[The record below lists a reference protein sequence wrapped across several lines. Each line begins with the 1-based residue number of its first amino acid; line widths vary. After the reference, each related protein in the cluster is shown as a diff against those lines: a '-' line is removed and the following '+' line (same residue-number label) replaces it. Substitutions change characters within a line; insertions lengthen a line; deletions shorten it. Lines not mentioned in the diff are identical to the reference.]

1 MDRLKGAESV
11 IDLGRAMWSSSRL
24 AARQLN
30 PLRSLAPSR
39 TGGKWRSTASPWPL
53 LEPYAEDAC
62 S

>member
-1 MDRLKGAESV
+1 MDRLKRAESV

-24 AARQLN
+24 AARETA
-30 PLRSLAPSR
+30 PLRLALRR
-39 TGGKWRSTASPWPL
+39 TAVKWRSTASPWPL